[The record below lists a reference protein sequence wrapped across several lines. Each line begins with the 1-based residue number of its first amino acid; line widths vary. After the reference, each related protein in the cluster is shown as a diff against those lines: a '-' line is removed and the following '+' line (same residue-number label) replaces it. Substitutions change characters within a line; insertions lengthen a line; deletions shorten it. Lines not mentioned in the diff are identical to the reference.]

1 MADILSQSEVESLL
15 AALDTGPQRS
25 EPQQSAATSRSD
37 AYGGQVSVYDF
48 KRPERVSKEQMR
60 AFQAMHDG
68 FSREFGAVLSGMLR
82 TIVEVKL
89 SSVDQL
95 TYGEFVFSLENMT
108 CFNVMRAEG
117 LDGHMIL
124 DLTPS
129 IIFPIVDR
137 LLGGGKSAKYSIP
150 SRPLTEIELRLIDRI
165 IERAIE
171 GLEKSWAS
179 VCELKLRVT
188 QVESNPQLVQIVPPN
203 EVIVLI
209 SFEITMGE
217 IRGIMNLCIPF
228 NTIEPLMGNLSSD
241 TWSAYTKRTADPRQK
256 LNLQTGVG
264 KGKVNMVV
272 GLADTRLTA
281 QEIMGLSVGDVIM
294 TEKGREQPLEVY
306 IEGRP
311 LFRGSAG
318 LLKGHKAIQISS
330 SIARSEDL
338 IEAQLKEFQAAAT
351 SAPATPAAPAPTSK
365 PAAKPPAAN
374 APAGR
379 NRQ

>member
-1 MADILSQSEVESLL
+1 MADILSQTEVESLL
-15 AALDTGPQRS
+15 AALDSGLQQADPQAKA
-25 EPQQSAATSRSD
+25 SAPRSD
-37 AYGGQVSVYDF
+37 DHIGQVSVYDF

-68 FSREFGAVLSGMLR
+68 FSREFGAVLSSMLR

-137 LLGGGKSAKYSIP
+137 LLGGGKSAKYNIP
-150 SRPLTEIELRLIDRI
+150 NRPLTEIELRLISRI
-165 IERAIE
+165 IEMAIR
-171 GLEKSWAS
+171 GLEKSWSS

-217 IRGIMNLCIPF
+217 MRGIMNLCIPF

-241 TWSAYTKRTADPRQK
+241 TWSAYTKRGADPRQK

-264 KGKVNMVV
+264 KAKVEMVV
-272 GLADTRLTA
+272 GLADTRLTTS
-281 QEIMGLSVGDVIM
+281 EIMSLSVGDVIM
-294 TEKGREQPLEVY
+294 TEKGFDQPLEVY
-306 IEGRP
+306 VEGRP

-318 LLKGHKAIQISS
+318 LFKGHKAVRVATP
-330 SIARSEDL
+330 IARPEDL
-338 IEAQLKEFQAAAT
+338 IETQLKGM
-351 SAPATPAAPAPTSK
+351 PAPAPR
-365 PAAKPPAAN
+365 
-374 APAGR
+374 AGS
-379 NRQ
+379 

>member
-330 SIARSEDL
+330 SIARTEDL

-351 SAPATPAAPAPTSK
+351 PAPATPAAPAPTSK

>member
-1 MADILSQSEVESLL
+1 MADVLSQTEVESLL
-15 AALDTGPQRS
+15 AALDSGPQPTEQRAKTGTPRA
-25 EPQQSAATSRSD
+25 EEHAA
-37 AYGGQVSVYDF
+37 QISVYDF

-60 AFQAMHDG
+60 GFQAMHEG

-89 SSVDQL
+89 ISVDQL

-117 LDGHMIL
+117 LEGHMIL

-137 LLGGGKSAKYSIP
+137 LLGGGKSPKHTVP
-150 SRPLTEIELRLIDRI
+150 SRPLTEIELRLVQRI
-165 IERAIE
+165 IERAME

-179 VCELKLRVT
+179 VCQLKLKVT

-217 IRGIMNLCIPF
+217 TRGIMNLCIPF
-228 NTIEPLMGNLSSD
+228 NTIEPLIGNLSSD
-241 TWSAYTKRTADPRQK
+241 TWTAYTKRAVEPRQK

-264 KGKVNMVV
+264 KASVQMVV

-281 QEIMGLSVGDVIM
+281 GEIMGLSVGDVIM
-294 TEKGREQPLEVY
+294 TEKGCEQPLEIYV
-306 IEGRP
+306 EGHP
-311 LFRGSAG
+311 LYRGSAG
-318 LLKGHKAIQISS
+318 VFKGHKAVRIATP
-330 SIARSEDL
+330 IARPEDVV
-338 IEAQLKEFQAAAT
+338 EAQLKAT
-351 SAPATPAAPAPTSK
+351 PPATPQ
-365 PAAKPPAAN
+365 N
-374 APAGR
+374 VR
-379 NRQ
+379 